1 MNGQR
6 KINSM
11 KNLLFTALIISG
23 FIFACGSNEN
33 NKSNKFDGNIKELIS
48 SRQRVIIPN
57 KFKFWT
63 VAQREGTAG
72 LYILDYKNKNYSR
85 RFIVVDIDNRKEIRE
100 ICDSNTTFVSLKDF
114 YISDSLITGDQIREI
129 YESYRTSNAISID
142 YREENILF
150 ATFNDYNLI
159 YYYNPTKTATQIS
172 YNSFKK
178 FDEHWYY
185 FLK

>member
-1 MNGQR
+1 MR
-6 KINSM
+6 
-11 KNLLFTALIISG
+11 NLLLTALFISG
-23 FIFACGSNEN
+23 FIFACGSKEN
-33 NKSNKFDGNIKELIS
+33 NKLNRFDNNITESIS
-48 SRQRVIIPN
+48 SKQQVIIPN

-72 LYILDYKNKNYSR
+72 LYILDYRNKNYSR
-85 RFIVVDIDNRKEIRE
+85 RFIIVDIESRKEIRE

-114 YISDSLITGDQIREI
+114 HISDSLITGDQIREI
-129 YESYRTSNAISID
+129 YESYKTSNAISID

-150 ATFNDYNLI
+150 AIFNEYNLI
-159 YYYNPTKTATQIS
+159 YYFNPSKTATQIS